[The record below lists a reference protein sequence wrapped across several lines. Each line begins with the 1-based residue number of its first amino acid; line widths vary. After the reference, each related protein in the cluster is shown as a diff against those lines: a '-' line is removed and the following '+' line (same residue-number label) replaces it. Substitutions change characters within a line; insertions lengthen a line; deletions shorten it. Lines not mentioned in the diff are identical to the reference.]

1 MPERDGFIPGVPCWV
16 DASEP
21 DPEAAV
27 DFYGGLFG
35 WDFEDVTPPS
45 SAGNYFIARCE
56 ATSWS
61 LFDTSGKVRSGD
73 VAAVGSIPDAAPP
86 RATWNTYV
94 WVESADEAASR
105 VRAAGGRLVQE
116 PFDFMDASR
125 MAVFTDPEGAPLG
138 VWEAKH
144 HKGAQMV
151 NDPGSL
157 NFNGLNTRDI
167 AGARSFY
174 GSVFGWQRL
183 VADGGLEF
191 WSLPGY
197 GDWLERDNP
206 DLRKQMADAG
216 APEGFEDVVA
226 TINPIPDDEPDTPA
240 HWSVI
245 FAVDDADATAA
256 KATELGGTVIV
267 PPFDAPWVRMTV
279 IGDPQGAAF
288 IASKFTPENRDLGS

>member
-27 DFYGGLFG
+27 DFYRGLVG
-35 WDFEDVTPPS
+35 WEFEDVTPPGS
-45 SAGNYFIARCE
+45 QGRYFIARGQ

-61 LFDTSGKVRSGD
+61 LFDTSGKVRGGD
-73 VAAVGSIPDAAPP
+73 VAAVGSSPEAAPAT
-86 RATWNTYV
+86 ATWNTYL

-105 VRAAGGRLVQE
+105 VRDAGGRIVQE
-116 PFDFMDASR
+116 PFDFGDASR
-125 MAVFTDPEGAPLG
+125 TAVFTDPEGAAFR
-138 VWEAKH
+138 VWEAKRH
-144 HKGAQMV
+144 RGAQLV

-157 NFNGLNTRDI
+157 NFNGLNTRDVE
-167 AGARSFY
+167 GARSFY

-183 VADGGLEF
+183 AAGGGLEF

-206 DLRKQMADAG
+206 HLRKQMAGAG

-226 TINPIPDDEPDTPA
+226 TINPIPDDQPDTPA
-240 HWSVI
+240 HWSVT

-256 KATELGGTVIV
+256 RAAELGGTVIV

-279 IGDPQGAAF
+279 IGDPQGATF
-288 IASKFTPENRDLGS
+288 IASRFTPENKDLGG